1 MTQLSHHVPPASRLP
16 HRLAVL
22 LVCAVFP
29 LIWVGGLVTSSDA
42 GMAVPDW
49 PSTYGYNLFLYP
61 WTTWFFGPWD
71 IFVEHGHRLL
81 GAAAGFIT
89 IALAW
94 SLWCSPAYARIKW
107 LGIVALAAV
116 IGQGVLGGL
125 RVVLDARLLAML
137 HACTGPLYFAVC
149 VALWHYTKSP
159 RRTGAES
166 ETFATPTPRLDTAT
180 TAKAFRLGVLTT
192 CLAYLQL
199 VLGAVIRHMPVDAPP
214 QTFRVAVLFHLF
226 MAAVVTVHVFLLAAA
241 SRRLPGLRVLAVMLA
256 TLIVVQLSLGAG
268 TWVVNYGY
276 PQWVG
281 AIAETPNF
289 VVRAYSWPQLLITTA
304 HVAVGSL
311 IIVTSLTA
319 TLRAR
324 RAAGPLFA
332 ALSFPA
338 GLVLRE
344 ALQ

>member
-1 MTQLSHHVPPASRLP
+1 MSTVEPNTTTTSRLP
-16 HRLAVL
+16 HRLATL

-94 SLWCSPAYARIKW
+94 SLWRYETRTWIKW
-107 LGIVALAAV
+107 LGVAALAAV

-125 RVVLDARLLAML
+125 RVVLDARLLAMT
-137 HACTGPLYFAVC
+137 HACTGPLYFALC
-149 VALWHYTKSP
+149 VAIWFYTKVDAASC
-159 RRTGAES
+159 RVSGS
-166 ETFATPTPRLDTAT
+166 AT
-180 TAKAFRLGVLTT
+180 TRQDAASTKVFRLALLTT
-192 CLAYLQL
+192 CLANFQL
-199 VLGAVIRHMPVDAPP
+199 VLGAVVRHMPVYAPP
-214 QTFRVAVLFHLF
+214 RTFHTAVMFHLF
-226 MAAVVTVHVFLLAAA
+226 MAAVLTVHIVLSARAAFRTAELRRGGALLL
-241 SRRLPGLRVLAVMLA
+241 S
-256 TLIVVQLSLGAG
+256 LIVVQLSLGAG
-268 TWVVNYGY
+268 TWIVNFGYPHWVGGVVN
-276 PQWVG
+276 
-281 AIAETPNF
+281 TPDF
-289 VVRAYSWPQLLITTA
+289 VVRTNSLPQLMVTTA

-311 IIVTSLTA
+311 ILVTSLVL
-319 TLRAR
+319 TLKAKRF
-324 RAAGPLFA
+324 AGPALA
-332 ALSFPA
+332 AISYPV

-344 ALQ
+344 ALR